1 MNEHLPDHRK
11 LSGMTFPS
19 PRRTSGLKRGRGRSS
34 TAWRQ
39 ARVATGV
46 VIAGTLVFG
55 TLQLDSAVT
64 NPILPNKQ
72 QLQDILDKQAAAA
85 KANVDRGA
93 LAADESAKRR
103 GVDTRH
109 LTGPLPAPSDAFE
122 RALPRSA
129 AGTGALAAIS
139 KWGATVSALR
149 EIRDG
154 NEKPILQ
161 FDYSNL
167 GLTPHDT
174 VEFLSADNNGL
185 TLNARSMAPGVY
197 RIDDP
202 VGAAAVTVRLTY
214 SGAVVKDTV
223 SLSAGALARR
233 QQ

>member
-1 MNEHLPDHRK
+1 M
-11 LSGMTFPS
+11 
-19 PRRTSGLKRGRGRSS
+19 
-34 TAWRQ
+34 
-39 ARVATGV
+39 
-46 VIAGTLVFG
+46 
-55 TLQLDSAVT
+55 
-64 NPILPNKQ
+64 
-72 QLQDILDKQAAAA
+72 
-85 KANVDRGA
+85 
-93 LAADESAKRR
+93 
-103 GVDTRH
+103 
-109 LTGPLPAPSDAFE
+109 
-122 RALPRSA
+122 PRSA

-154 NEKPILQ
+154 SEKRILQ

-202 VGAAAVTVRLTY
+202 VGAGAVTVRLTY

-223 SLSAGALARR
+223 SLSDSALARR